1 MKLHAFKKFAPVL
14 SAKKKF
20 TRLLFIEISR
30 SEEFKSAVLKK
41 CDPQRVK
48 HVCQCYCTKSTLPCA
63 MSQLNC
69 GAKEISCSH
78 NILSRQ
84 FSANLGSLRNN
95 AMDKKH
101 FILLITVVV
110 KNKERSTA
118 SFMNGE
124 QLAIY
129 RTWYFQTNA

>member
-1 MKLHAFKKFAPVL
+1 MHLKIYPCIVCK
-14 SAKKKF
+14 KKKF
-20 TRLLFIEISR
+20 IHLLFIEISR

-48 HVCQCYCTKSTLPCA
+48 HVCRCYCTKSTLPCA

-78 NILSRQ
+78 NSLSRQ

-101 FILLITVVV
+101 FTLLITVVV
-110 KNKERSTA
+110 KTRKNEALSP
-118 SFMNGE
+118 S
-124 QLAIY
+124 
-129 RTWYFQTNA
+129 